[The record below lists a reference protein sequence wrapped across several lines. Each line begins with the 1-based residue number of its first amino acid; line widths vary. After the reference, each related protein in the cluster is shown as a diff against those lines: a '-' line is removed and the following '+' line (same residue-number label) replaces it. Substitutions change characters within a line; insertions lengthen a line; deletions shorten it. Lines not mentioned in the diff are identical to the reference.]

1 MCMTKE
7 HSNSVKTRKKT
18 QHYSKTLRQIPIYLR
33 KDDPLNFVWD
43 SIEDKHAWFVEKLTR
58 YARKHPE
65 IFRNKDL

>member
-1 MCMTKE
+1 MRMTKE
-7 HSNSVKTRKKT
+7 HSNSVKTKKY
-18 QHYSKTLRQIPIYLR
+18 HYSKTLRQIPIYLR

-43 SIEDKHAWFVEKLTR
+43 SIEDKHAWFVERLTM